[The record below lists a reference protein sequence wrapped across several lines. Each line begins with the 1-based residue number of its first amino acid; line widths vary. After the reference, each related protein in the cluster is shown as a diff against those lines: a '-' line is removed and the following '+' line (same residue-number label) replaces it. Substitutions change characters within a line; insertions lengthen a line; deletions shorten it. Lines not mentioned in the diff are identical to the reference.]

1 LQRAGVLSTERKI
14 KYLKTKVLK
23 TSQPF

>member
-14 KYLKTKVLK
+14 KYLKTRVLR